1 MSRPPRVLHVGNVA
15 NNAYLNAKFLR
26 RAGVE
31 ADALCDEWHMISQP
45 EWEDAPID
53 WNGGDP
59 EAPLMERAAA
69 AGWHRP
75 EWVLSPSRWDPT
87 NSHEFWLGTRLELL
101 RDAPWLLRRYASL
114 RRAAPGVPLHLTDVL
129 RAGAWLDHHER
140 LFGKAGPL
148 FESYDVVQAYGIHPI
163 LLLLTGQ
170 RPFVAFEHGTMREL
184 PFKDDWYGRLLSMA
198 YRNAGKVVIT
208 NPDVVAAAHRLGLG
222 PDDYVFIPHPVDET
236 KYRPGPSELG
246 RQLEAE
252 GWDFVAISPSRHD
265 WAIKGSDRMLRAFA
279 ELVLHDRPNALLML
293 NDWGLEVG
301 RSRSLIAELGIERN
315 VRWLEPLPKLRL
327 IDAYRAADVV
337 LDQFLIGTFGA
348 VAPEAMACGTPV
360 LMAFEPGLHEWCFPE
375 LPPIVDVRTPEQ
387 IYREL
392 RRLAR
397 DQAAR
402 AELGAAGRDWVERHH
417 GWQLVVDRLLAAY
430 EEVTGY
436 SQSRS

>member
-1 MSRPPRVLHVGNVA
+1 MSRPLRVLHVGNVA
-15 NNAYLNAKFLR
+15 NNGYLNAKFLR

-45 EWEDAPID
+45 EWEDAPIE

-59 EAPLMERAAA
+59 EAPLMERAAE
-69 AGWHRP
+69 AGWRRP
-75 EWVLSPSRWDPT
+75 DWVLSPRRWDPT
-87 NSHEFWLGTRLELL
+87 NSSESWLGTRLELL
-101 RDAPWLLRRYASL
+101 RDTPWLLRRYAALRGGSSL
-114 RRAAPGVPLHLTDVL
+114 RPTDVL
-129 RAGAWLDHHER
+129 RAGAWLDRLER
-140 LFGKAGPL
+140 LFGPAGPL
-148 FESYDVVQAYGIHPI
+148 FESYDVVHAYGIHPI
-163 LLLLTGQ
+163 LLLLTG
-170 RPFVAFEHGTMREL
+170 RSPFVAFEHGTMREL
-184 PFKDDWYGRLLSMA
+184 PFQDDWYGRLLSLS
-198 YRNAGKVVIT
+198 YHRAGKVIIT
-208 NPDVVAAAHRLGLG
+208 NPDVIAAAGRLGLG

-236 KYRPGPSELG
+236 KYRPGPSELRG
-246 RQLEAE
+246 RMEAE

-265 WAIKGSDRMLRAFA
+265 WEIKGSDRMLRAFA
-279 ELVLHDRPNALLML
+279 ELVRQDRPNALLLL

-301 RSRSLIAELGIERN
+301 RSRALIAELGIERN

-360 LMAFEPGLHEWCFPE
+360 LMAFEPQLHEWCFPE

-397 DQAAR
+397 DEKAL
-402 AELGAAGRDWVERHH
+402 AELSGAGRDWVERNH

-430 EEVTGY
+430 DEVTG
-436 SQSRS
+436 